1 MIVVLLGYMG
11 SGKSTIGRTLAKKL
25 EFKFLDLDEYIE
37 QNEKVSV
44 AELFNSKGE
53 IYFRSI
59 EAKAVKQL
67 CNDSDSL
74 VLALGGGTPCFGD
87 TMSFLNEHS
96 NVMTVY
102 LKASVSELTKRLVN
116 EKSTRPLIAHL
127 KEEAI
132 PEFIAKHLFERSFYY
147 NQSKVSINTDNQ
159 TVEAIVEAARSKL
172 V

>member
-1 MIVVLLGYMG
+1 MIIVLLGYMG
-11 SGKSTIGRTLAKKL
+11 SGKSTLGRMLAKKID
-25 EFKFLDLDEYIE
+25 FKFLDLDAYIE
-37 QNEKVSV
+37 QNEQATV
-44 AELFNSKGE
+44 AEVFNSKGE

-59 EAKAVKQL
+59 EAKAIKQL
-67 CNDSDSL
+67 CNHSDSL

-87 TMSFLNEHS
+87 TMAFLNEHP

-102 LKASVSELTKRLVN
+102 LKASVSELTQRLIN

-127 KEEAI
+127 DAQAI

-147 NQSKVSINTDNQ
+147 NQSKISVNTDRQ
-159 TVEAIVEAARSKL
+159 TIEANVEVIKSKL

>member
-11 SGKSTIGRTLAKKL
+11 SGKSTIGRLLAKKL

-96 NVMTVY
+96 NVMTFY

-116 EKSTRPLIAHL
+116 EKSSRPLIAHL
-127 KEEAI
+127 DEEAI

-147 NQSKVSINTDNQ
+147 NQSKVNINTDDQ
-159 TVEAIVEAARSKL
+159 SVEAIVELTRSKL

>member
-102 LKASVSELTKRLVN
+102 LKASVSESNKTSR
-116 EKSTRPLIAHL
+116 
-127 KEEAI
+127 
-132 PEFIAKHLFERSFYY
+132 
-147 NQSKVSINTDNQ
+147 Q
-159 TVEAIVEAARSKL
+159 
-172 V
+172 